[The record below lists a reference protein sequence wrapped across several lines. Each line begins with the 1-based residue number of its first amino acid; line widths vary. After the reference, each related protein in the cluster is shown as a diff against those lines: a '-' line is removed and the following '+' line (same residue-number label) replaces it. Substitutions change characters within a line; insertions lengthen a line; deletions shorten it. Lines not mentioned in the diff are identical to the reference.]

1 MISVDVDE
9 ADVAVLTQNLT
20 RLTELFADINQSL
33 RTISSKTLTAS
44 RSIKPVLAD
53 FNTLTQ
59 KKQSVQD
66 ALSLLLEVSIYS
78 SRAAPLQK
86 TLSSPIREV
95 GVSKYLSS
103 LGEASKLVKE
113 MKSNIKDFDGVVV
126 GFANTVDKAELA
138 VVGHFGTVLT
148 SVDLDSVTP
157 AVKSEVAAIMSYF
170 AKTNQVESA
179 HNTME
184 RSFGRML
191 ETRLAKLEKASVLE
205 KRAPNAPHEKGQM
218 PFTKYC
224 ESFGTISQQLA
235 HLCEQLSIQELQIFD
250 RVFLTYLDQ
259 HFLAVLGG
267 FANFLRANSSS
278 LITYDVVIL
287 EILDALL
294 ALFGVISPLGIDI
307 SMAPTADR
315 EYTRFVDQTLHL
327 LVEWVRLVEN
337 RVNLAEKCTDHTIPE
352 MVVEV
357 LSKLRRIAESGAVTQ
372 LIAGCKP
379 GSWLE
384 VEPPL
389 RFISVY
395 TSVIA
400 GSAPT
405 EGDQVAFLVSSYL
418 SDIIDELM
426 VSIEMR
432 LRAQGEL
439 RKSIQG
445 FMLVK
450 NLVMVETII
459 NRLEPLYQKLGSNG
473 LERLL
478 RLKNRFLKLFL
489 DDWNYASYII
499 IRDMTQITTTNAMH
513 GGLNSTKEKDQIKE
527 LFKNFNESFEEALRQ
542 YEKFNIQEKVLRQY
556 LSNEIK
562 KLILNAYN
570 KLYDKF
576 GNSDFTKNRAKYV
589 KYDKAT
595 FERVLNERL

>member
-1 MISVDVDE
+1 MFSVDVDE

-20 RLTELFADINQSL
+20 RLTELFTDINKSL

-44 RSIKPVLAD
+44 RSIKPGLAE

-95 GVSKYLSS
+95 GVNKFISS

-138 VVGHFGTVLT
+138 VVGHFGAVLT

-157 AVKSEVAAIMSYF
+157 AVKSEVAAIMNYF
-170 AKTNQVESA
+170 AKTNQIESA

-191 ETRLAKLEKASVLE
+191 ETRLAKLEKASTLE

-224 ESFGTISQQLA
+224 ESFGIISQQLA
-235 HLCEQLSIQELQIFD
+235 HLCEQFNIQDLHIFD
-250 RVFLTYLDQ
+250 RVLLTYLDQ
-259 HFLAVLGG
+259 HFLAVLSG
-267 FANFLRANSSS
+267 FANFLRTNSSS

-294 ALFGVISPLGIDI
+294 ALFVVFSSLGFDI

-315 EYTRFVDQTLHL
+315 EYTRFVDQALRL

-337 RVNLAEKCTDHTIPE
+337 RVNLTEKCTDHTIPE
-352 MVVEV
+352 IVVEV

-372 LIAGCKP
+372 LISGCKP

-384 VEPPL
+384 VDPPL

-405 EGDQVAFLVSSYL
+405 EGDQSAFLVSSYL
-418 SDIIDELM
+418 SDIVDELM
-426 VSIEMR
+426 VNIEMR
-432 LRAQGEL
+432 LRDQGEL
-439 RKSIQG
+439 RKSTQG

-513 GGLNSTKEKDQIKE
+513 GGLNSTKEKDQIKD